1 MKNQPRTSNLF
12 VYLFTFKRNWYNVD
26 REESTG
32 NKRYI
37 GKHNIYAHTHTSHER
52 EREEWIVNHQKKIIN
67 NRIMN
72 QYQNVM

>member
-37 GKHNIYAHTHTSHER
+37 GKHNIYAHTTHTSHER
-52 EREEWIVNHQKKIIN
+52 ERERERGMDYKSSKEN
-67 NRIMN
+67 
-72 QYQNVM
+72 Y